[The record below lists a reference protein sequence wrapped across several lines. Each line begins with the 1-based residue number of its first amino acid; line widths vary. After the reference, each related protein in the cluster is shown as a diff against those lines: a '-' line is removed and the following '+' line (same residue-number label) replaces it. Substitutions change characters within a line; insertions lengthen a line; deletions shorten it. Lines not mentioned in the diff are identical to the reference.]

1 MSELYARIDGLC
13 RNRGITI
20 TTMCKE
26 ACVPRASLSD
36 LKMGRIE
43 TLKPA
48 TLTKIASYLNT
59 SIDYLVTGEQKEKPD
74 TQMDAELAE
83 YLEQLKNRPEMRM
96 LFSLTKGATKEDV
109 ERAVRIIEAALGK

>member
-1 MSELYARIDGLC
+1 MYELFEKLLHE
-13 RNRGITI
+13 RGVTAYQVAKATGISTG
-20 TTMCKE
+20 
-26 ACVPRASLSD
+26 SLSD
-36 LKMGRIE
+36 WKKGRS
-43 TLKPA
+43 KPK
-48 TLTKIASYLNT
+48 LEKLQKIA
-59 SIDYLVTGEQKEKPD
+59 DYFRVSVDYFTGEQKEKPD